1 MRLILMN
8 DCGKN
13 VLAFAKANVDEFCCE
28 QFLVLSRFIM

>member
-1 MRLILMN
+1 MN

-28 QFLVLSRFIM
+28 QFLVLKQIYYVEG